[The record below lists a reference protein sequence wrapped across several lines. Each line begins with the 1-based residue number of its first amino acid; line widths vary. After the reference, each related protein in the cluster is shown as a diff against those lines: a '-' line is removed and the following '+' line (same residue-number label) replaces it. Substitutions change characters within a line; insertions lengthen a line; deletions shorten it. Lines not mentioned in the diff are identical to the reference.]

1 VIFNPFYKAL
11 AALGFTDPVHPALV
25 HMPIGLVVGAL
36 FFGFAALIWKR
47 PLLGLSAQHCLVLA
61 WLFFFPTVLFGVM
74 DWQHYY
80 HGAWLVPIKVKIGLA
95 IFLFVLLSIGLI
107 LIFKGRGDSKA
118 ILVIYVL
125 SFCTVVLLGY
135 FGGHLVFGGRSRA
148 APKEFKVGMK
158 IFDAN
163 CIACHPNGGNVFVAD
178 MPLKGAPYLENV
190 DKLIAFIRDPRLRNG
205 AKGPMPDFP
214 PSDITDQ
221 EVRELYRYLIHEY
234 GLPAK

>member
-1 VIFNPFYKAL
+1 
-11 AALGFTDPVHPALV
+11 
-25 HMPIGLVVGAL
+25 MPIGLVVGAL

-61 WLFFFPTVLFGVM
+61 WLFLFPAVLFGFM

-80 HGAWLVPIKVKIGLA
+80 HGAWLVPIKIKIGLA
-95 IFLFVLLSIGLI
+95 SFLFVILSTGLI
-107 LIFKGRGDSKA
+107 LIFKGRGESKA

-125 SFCTVVLLGY
+125 AFCTVVLLGY

-148 APKEFKVGMK
+148 TPEEFQVGMK

-163 CIACHPNGGNVFVAD
+163 CIACHPNGGNAFVPD
-178 MPLKGAPYLENV
+178 MPLKGAPYLENA
-190 DKLIAFIRDPRLRNG
+190 DKLIAFIRDPRLRNE

-214 PSDITDQ
+214 PTDITDQ